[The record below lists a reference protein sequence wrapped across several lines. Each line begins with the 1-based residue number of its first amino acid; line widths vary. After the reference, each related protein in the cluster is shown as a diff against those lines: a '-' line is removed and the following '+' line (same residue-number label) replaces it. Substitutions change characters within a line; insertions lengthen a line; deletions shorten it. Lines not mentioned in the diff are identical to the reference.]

1 MFTNEEKSF
10 LDAVIALYC
19 APNRTSNFATL
30 SVPDAAKKV
39 AKDRGEADPDW
50 ETFMDGLMLKDEALS
65 YIRAGIAADA
75 DRKAQRE
82 QAKNER
88 RATAFAAAREQMA
101 IVLQAVEKIREYTT
115 TADMDISDYCF
126 ARNSYDMDVIESVRR
141 RLGA

>member
-10 LDAVIALYC
+10 LNAVITLYC
-19 APNRTSNFATL
+19 APVHGSSIITL
-30 SVPDAAKKV
+30 SVMDAAKEV

-75 DRKAQRE
+75 DRKAQKE

-115 TADMDISDYCF
+115 NADMDVSDYCF
-126 ARNSYDMDVIESVRR
+126 ALNSREMDALESVRC